1 MTEDDSHL
9 WMSDND
15 SEDKQSEDKNS
26 DEKSSEDDMTISS
39 CLSICF

>member
-26 DEKSSEDDMTISS
+26 DEKSSEDDMTIS
-39 CLSICF
+39 CLSVCF

>member
-1 MTEDDSHL
+1 MSEDDSHL

-39 CLSICF
+39 CLSLCF

>member
-1 MTEDDSHL
+1 MSEDDSHL

-39 CLSICF
+39 CLSVCF

>member
-26 DEKSSEDDMTISS
+26 DEKSSEGDMTISL
-39 CLSICF
+39 CLSVCF

>member
-1 MTEDDSHL
+1 MSVDDSHL

-26 DEKSSEDDMTISS
+26 DEKSSEGDMTISL
-39 CLSICF
+39 CLSVCF